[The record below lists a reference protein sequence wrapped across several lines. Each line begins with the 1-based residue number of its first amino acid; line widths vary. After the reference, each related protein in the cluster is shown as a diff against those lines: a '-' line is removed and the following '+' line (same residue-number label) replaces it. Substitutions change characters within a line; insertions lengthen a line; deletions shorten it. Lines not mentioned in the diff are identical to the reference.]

1 MTGCGVQATVQH
13 LQPLAVCVKKV
24 CRLDHKG
31 AVAYDPADEDCFC
44 CRVKQALPNLVKELL
59 APHGLTPSDC
69 CFAVHTGGPKI
80 LEKTAAALGVN
91 ADSMQV
97 CPLPMASECGLPGQH
112 IMRV

>member
-1 MTGCGVQATVQH
+1 MCH
-13 LQPLAVCVKKV
+13 LNNKDA
-24 CRLDHKG
+24 G
-31 AVAYDPADEDCFC
+31 AHDPADEQCSC

-59 APHGLTPSDC
+59 APHGLTPNDC

-97 CPLPMASECGLPGQH
+97 AYYTPFQ
-112 IMRV
+112 